1 MRLAVCT
8 LSAVLLSGCSWL
20 GGVGNVFNG
29 GGQGHHAKSSQYNY
43 GAGQNVRSQHGQHQ
57 YQAQGNPCQVYSAQ
71 APIPQGCHPSQVTL
85 GTAGGFP
92 QQPSFGAPAQA
103 RGQYASQGYGS
114 HAGVAHQQAA
124 HYNPRKNR
132 LRKPR
137 FRGSL
142 SLGVEK
148 SISGDLLNFD
158 KAGVSDPV
166 ASYNPQSYN
175 EGRTEGTPADDL
187 VTEFLWTANQQFDS
201 SGVTLADI
209 TTPNQYER
217 ANKPSISFDD
227 VHSTPARIALGGEYI
242 LNPKT
247 TVFANAGYTHAEGNS
262 GEVASI
268 DATLYEYSSAQV
280 YDDNVAVGAPTVNI
294 GYLPNQRIARFSYN
308 FSDME
313 RYDLEAGAR
322 HYLNPIVKTQGH
334 KTITPFLGASIGASH
349 YNGVSFVATQEQL
362 EYEGAFTSGG
372 DDADFYTVTTNN
384 DPVDFYDSQWVPSG
398 QLNAGM
404 EWQVTP
410 KTALAFETGVRLE
423 GARKYSNGERGDKNI
438 AIPMTIRGSYNF

>member
-20 GGVGNVFNG
+20 GSVGNVFNG
-29 GGQGHHAKSSQYNY
+29 GGHGHQAQSSQYEY
-43 GAGQNVRSQHGQHQ
+43 GGRYKARGQHQ
-57 YQAQGNPCQVYSAQ
+57 YQAQQDPCQVYSPQ
-71 APIPQGCHPSQVTL
+71 APVPQGCDPSLVTL

-92 QQPSFGAPAQA
+92 QQPNFGG
-103 RGQYASQGYGS
+103 GQYASQGYGS
-114 HAGVAHQQAA
+114 HAAVAHQQAA
-124 HYNPRKNR
+124 QYQPRKSK

-137 FRGSL
+137 FRGAL

-148 SISGDLLNFD
+148 SVSGELLNYG
-158 KAGVSDPV
+158 KAGVTDPFV
-166 ASYNPQSYN
+166 GYNPQLYN

-187 VTEFLWTANQQFDS
+187 VTDFLWTANQQFDAS
-201 SGVTLADI
+201 TGVTFADI
-209 TTPNQYER
+209 TTPNTYES
-217 ANKPSISFDD
+217 AQNPSISFDD
-227 VHSTPARIALGGEYI
+227 VYSTPARVAIGGEYI

-247 TVFANAGYTHAEGNS
+247 TVFANAAYSHAEGNH
-262 GEVASI
+262 GNVATV

-280 YDDNVAVGAPTVNI
+280 YDNNIAVGLPTDNI
-294 GYLPNQRIARFSYN
+294 GYLPNQTIARFAYD
-308 FSDME
+308 FSDMK

-322 HYLNPIVKTQGH
+322 HYLNPIVKSQGF
-334 KTITPFLGASIGASH
+334 KTLTPFVGASVGASH
-349 YNGVSFVATQEQL
+349 YNGVSYTATQTQL
-362 EYEGAFTSGG
+362 EYEQAFTTSGEES
-372 DDADFYTVTTNN
+372 DFYTVTTNN
-384 DPVDFYDSQWVPSG
+384 APVDLYDSQWVPSG

-410 KTALAFETGVRLE
+410 KTALAFETGVRIE